1 MDAKEK
7 LALQPKGSKAENW
20 IIKKESN
27 QHEVQQLKNKMMNK
41 LKKRYESIPNEERI
55 KFDEYSELHES
66 LLPLKQDIESIG
78 FKLNTQMLS
87 KVKTQ
92 FLNKAKNNSHREKLE
107 KYFDALESAIDGNQ
121 KLDTKISLIGT
132 RTHRITT
139 KNFNVQGLPKE
150 VKQLILPTQFNKVFM
165 IDFKAFEPYVVAYLA
180 DDDHLKEELN
190 GSQGIHDTLRKNLTR
205 PESHRK
211 RVS

>member
-1 MDAKEK
+1 
-7 LALQPKGSKAENW
+7 
-20 IIKKESN
+20 
-27 QHEVQQLKNKMMNK
+27 MMNK

-107 KYFDALESAIDGNQ
+107 K
-121 KLDTKISLIGT
+121 
-132 RTHRITT
+132 
-139 KNFNVQGLPKE
+139 
-150 VKQLILPTQFNKVFM
+150 ILLMQ
-165 IDFKAFEPYVVAYLA
+165 
-180 DDDHLKEELN
+180 
-190 GSQGIHDTLRKNLTR
+190 
-205 PESHRK
+205 
-211 RVS
+211 